1 MTGIHRLTAIAVRN
15 HKPGKY
21 CDGAGLYLIKGEVGR
36 GNWIWRYLLCGKRR
50 EMGLGSI
57 RTVSL
62 KEARERADEWRAVLA
77 SGRDPIR
84 EREKRREES
93 AASRITLEEVARICF
108 EAKKAELKDGGR
120 TGRWFSPI
128 EIHVLPKL
136 GARPVEDLTQNH
148 IRDVLAPI
156 WNTKDET
163 ARKTIN
169 RLSQIMRHGA
179 AMGLDIDLQ
188 ATDKAKALLGAQ
200 EKKTRH
206 IAALPWAE
214 VPAFY
219 HGLRGGGMIE
229 LALRFVVLTACRS
242 GEVRGARWAEIDL
255 GNELWTIPRERM
267 KGGKEH
273 RVPLSDEAMILLNEV
288 APFER
293 EGNVF
298 PSQRRGVISD
308 MGMSAWMGRHGYQAR
323 PHGFRSSFRDW
334 CAEAT
339 ETPREVAEAC
349 LAHTTGSKVER
360 AYRRTDFLE
369 KRYLLMQRWADH
381 VTAKTSPFAKATH
394 SA

>member
-1 MTGIHRLTAIAVRN
+1 MTGIHKLTAIAVKK

-21 CDGAGLYLIKGEVGR
+21 CDGAGLYLIKKEAGR
-36 GNWIWRYLLCGKRR
+36 GNWVWRYLLCGKRR

-57 RTVSL
+57 RTVGL
-62 KEARERADEWRAVLA
+62 KEVRERADEWRAVLA
-77 SGRDPIR
+77 SGLDPIR
-84 EREKRREES
+84 EREKRREQS
-93 AASRITLEEVARICF
+93 AVSRITLAEVSRICF

-120 TGRWFSPI
+120 TGRWFSPL
-128 EIHVLPKL
+128 EIHVLPRL

-163 ARKTIN
+163 ARKTLN
-169 RLSQIMRHGA
+169 RLSQIIRHGA
-179 AMGLDIDLQ
+179 AMGLNVDLQ
-188 ATDKAKALLGAQ
+188 ATDKARALLGAQ

-206 IAALPWAE
+206 IKALPWQE

-219 HGLRGGGMIE
+219 HGLRGGGMVE

-293 EGNVF
+293 EGNIF

-394 SA
+394 GT